1 MNIGVLEKVLN
12 KIQKNWIE
20 LSTSVSCNNMRYR
33 FRKIRSETSQITE
46 LLLELE
52 LTNSIAQ
59 IVEAFLSRK
68 VVFICSD
75 SAMN

>member
-1 MNIGVLEKVLN
+1 MDWVEQFSKWVAIT
-12 KIQKNWIE
+12 WD
-20 LSTSVSCNNMRYR
+20 TSSERLDQ
-33 FRKIRSETSQITE
+33 RSPKLE

-68 VVFICSD
+68 VLFICSD

>member
-1 MNIGVLEKVLN
+1 
-12 KIQKNWIE
+12 
-20 LSTSVSCNNMRYR
+20 MRYK

-59 IVEAFLSRK
+59 IVEAFLSSK
-68 VVFICSD
+68 VVYS
-75 SAMN
+75 SAQIQL